1 MLINTEQ
8 KPVKLRDLQAHNFK
22 PAGNIY
28 LDEEEVKFKIDD
40 PVFKQKQGQV
50 YAWVIGDMVAYIG
63 MASKGINKRL
73 GEHRGGWRGGSATGI
88 NKAKLIR
95 DTINSGQE
103 IKVYGR
109 VCDSIKQTY
118 ELLGEQVTREINL
131 VDQEEDA
138 LLKQFKPLW
147 NTNGK

>member
-1 MLINTEQ
+1 MEFTSCRLQ
-8 KPVKLRDLQAHNFK
+8 DLQEYAFR
-22 PAGNIY
+22 PAGSIY
-28 LDEEEVKFKIDD
+28 LDGEEVKYKIEDPEFKLS
-40 PVFKQKQGQV
+40 QGQI
-50 YAWVIGDMVAYIG
+50 YAWVVGDSVVYIG

-103 IKVYGR
+103 IKIYGR
-109 VCDSIKQTY
+109 VCDSIKQSY
-118 ELLGEQVTREINL
+118 MLLGEQVTREINL

-138 LLKQFKPLW
+138 LLKRFKPVW
-147 NTNGK
+147 NINGK